1 MGILWNHTLK
11 SKICTENKVET
22 VLKLT
27 GLTGVRSCFDPG
39 LAFPSN

>member
-27 GLTGVRSCFDPG
+27 RLVLILD
-39 LAFPSN
+39 